1 MITVGDVRRWGPMG
15 LHAVAAD
22 LQRQERTLLDTSDAL
37 DATAQPSGWAGDGAA
52 AAREDRDALTGRTRR
67 VVAQVQAVATAV
79 RGAGESVLAVHA
91 ALRETEELAGRYWF
105 RLGDDGAVR
114 DALPDGGLIT
124 DAAFAADRLRVFAEV
139 QSRAATVV
147 RVAAEIDDEL
157 TRVLTAAVQGTT
169 DDGPGA
175 SLASAAFRGLAEGVD
190 PTLPTPPAGGSPA
203 ANNAWWDSL
212 TPAQRTALLA
222 RHPDWLGG
230 TDGLP
235 AAVRDRANRARLP
248 GELARAQDDLAVAA
262 AARARLG
269 TGTSTDRSAD
279 LAMSGWFEEALAR
292 RDALTAIQRVLE
304 RDGRTLLVLDPHGE
318 MVKAAVAVGDVD
330 TADHVAVD
338 VPGMTTTVQRSL
350 AGKDDQAALLAGH
363 VQDQLWAAGRGDETV
378 AVVSWLGYEAPQWS
392 ELNDD
397 ADYSDTAASPV
408 TAVQGSGPLA
418 SFLNGIDAARTDD
431 PHLTTNAHSYGTTT
445 TGLALQRGTGVDD
458 AVFFGSPGLGT
469 SRVEDLGLP
478 DGHVYVEEAPGD
490 LVADL
495 GRFGLDPNT
504 LDGVTGLSVEAGR
517 SPDGVESS
525 GSTGHSEYEVDGS
538 MAQHNQAAVIAGLP
552 ENAVR
557 GRGVD
562 AGDLWGLG
570 HYLQH
575 LPGTG

>member
-1 MITVGDVRRWGPMG
+1 MITIGDVRRWGPMG

-37 DATAQPSGWAGDGAA
+37 DVTAQPTSWAGDGAA

-91 ALRETEELAGRYWF
+91 ALRETEELAGRYCF
-105 RLGDDGAVR
+105 RLGDDGVIR

-124 DAAFAADRLRVFAEV
+124 DAAFAADRLRMFAEV
-139 QSRAATVV
+139 QSRAAAVV

-157 TRVLTAAVQGTT
+157 TRVLTAAVQGTI

-175 SLASAAFRGLAEGVD
+175 SLTSAAFRGLAEGVD
-190 PTLPTPPAGGSPA
+190 PMLPTPPAGGSPA

-235 AAVRDRANRARLP
+235 AVVRDRANRARLP
-248 GELARAQDDLAVAA
+248 GELARAEADLAVAA
-262 AARARLG
+262 DARARLG
-269 TGTSTDRSAD
+269 TGSSTDLQAD
-279 LAMSGWFEEALAR
+279 LAVAGWYDEARAR
-292 RDALTAIQRVLE
+292 RDSLRAVQDVLD
-304 RDGRTLLVLDPHGE
+304 RGDRSLLVLDTHGE
-318 MVKAAVAVGDVD
+318 MVKVAVAAGDVD
-330 TADHVAVD
+330 TADHVGVN
-338 VPGMTTTVQRSL
+338 VPGMTTTVDGSLGNKDGQARVLQRMTE
-350 AGKDDQAALLAGH
+350 H
-363 VQDQLWAAGRGDETV
+363 QLSRAGRAEETV

-392 ELNDD
+392 ELTDD
-397 ADYSDTAASPV
+397 ADYSDTVASPV
-408 TAVQGSGPLA
+408 TAVQGSPLLA
-418 SFLNGIDAARTDD
+418 SFLNGIDAARVDD

-445 TGLALQRGTGVDD
+445 TGLALQQGTGVDD

-469 SRVEDLGLP
+469 SHVEDLGLP
-478 DGHVYVEEAPGD
+478 EGHVYVEEATD
-490 LVADL
+490 DVVADL

-504 LDGVTGLSVEAGR
+504 MDGVTGLSVEAGR
-517 SPDGVESS
+517 SPDGVERG
-525 GSTGHSEYEVDGS
+525 GSTGHSQYSVDGS
-538 MAQHNQAAVIAGLP
+538 MAQHNQAAVIGSVP
-552 ENAVR
+552 ENEVR

-562 AGDLWGLG
+562 GGDLWGLNQVVK
-570 HYLQH
+570 Y